1 MLSFVEFGND
11 RTAARR
17 RCMTQPVQSRSG
29 TISVRTT
36 ERGLP
41 VALRLDAI
49 ELTKPPEQLARD
61 IMALC
66 RLSATRAQVARRR
79 DLVEKGFS
87 ATVVHGLQ
95 LATEEELAT
104 AEEEV
109 LGDDGDLPTS
119 WRRSV

>member
-1 MLSFVEFGND
+1 
-11 RTAARR
+11 
-17 RCMTQPVQSRSG
+17 MTQPVQSGSG

-41 VALRLDAI
+41 IALRLDAS

-66 RLSATRAQVARRR
+66 RLSAGRAQVARRR
-79 DLVEKGFS
+79 DLAEKGFS
-87 ATVVHGLQ
+87 AEVIRTLQ
-95 LATEEELAT
+95 LSTEEELAR
-104 AEEEV
+104 AEQEV
-109 LGDDGDLPTS
+109 LGEDDELPSS

>member
-1 MLSFVEFGND
+1 
-11 RTAARR
+11 
-17 RCMTQPVQSRSG
+17 MTQPVKSRNG

-41 VALRLDAI
+41 VALRLDAV

-66 RLSATRAQVARRR
+66 RVSAGRAQVARRR

-87 ATVVHGLQ
+87 AEIIRGLR
-95 LATEEELAT
+95 LTTEEELALV
-104 AEEEV
+104 EEEV
-109 LGDDGDLPTS
+109 LGDEDDLPPS